1 MHFFTF
7 FVILCGYSL
16 AYSRNCVCRGK
27 DEFNDVLKGKKNFEK
42 TPRVPDI
49 PDIRVP
55 VVPIVPETPE
65 TPETPVTPETSETPE
80 TPETPG
86 VPRISIDSSTSKEL
100 VVKNSCSFD
109 ISVGMTGS
117 DNGPSEGEKCP
128 DSQKYNGNGRC
139 FWYLDTPDLLEPGE
153 DWSVKLNA
161 KGDHLISGT
170 VWGTKAELMKESCPS
185 GKCESWVGPAGA
197 ITKAEFTLS
206 RSKTDFMDVSIIEGS
221 NIPMNMYPN
230 DADVDPEDRYD
241 CGISGTGSWDFQP
254 GNDLEKYVTMVTNV
268 ENVEKV
274 ESCEVRDDCS
284 GDLVCGSSFNTRP
297 PIHGICGEF
306 QGVST
311 AHMNC
316 IAGASSAPFFCE
328 SESEPISCQ
337 GQYSG
342 SGYNSPVGSTVC
354 GCPDWESL
362 GIDAPPVAPCTTSD
376 KRWEEKSLPFLI
388 FLKKACPLCYSFAY
402 DDMSS
407 TVVCERSKSYTVE
420 FCPGDTEKIFFG

>member
-1 MHFFTF
+1 MHLFTF
-7 FVILCGYSL
+7 FVLLGGYPL
-16 AYSRNCVCRGK
+16 VYSRNCVCRGK
-27 DEFNDVLKGKKNFEK
+27 DEFNDVLKGKRNPD
-42 TPRVPDI
+42 TAGIPVTDITVPY
-49 PDIRVP
+49 
-55 VVPIVPETPE
+55 PEIQKTPE
-65 TPETPVTPETSETPE
+65 TEKPETEK
-80 TPETPG
+80 PETPG
-86 VPRISIDSSTSKEL
+86 VPRFSIDINPGKVSSKEL

-117 DNGPSEGEKCP
+117 DNGPSEGEECP
-128 DSQKYNGNGRC
+128 EYQKYNGNGRC
-139 FWYLDTPDLLEPGE
+139 FWYLNTPDLLKPKE
-153 DWSVKLNA
+153 DWSVKLNT

-170 VWGTKAELMKESCPS
+170 IWGTKADLMKESCPS
-185 GKCESWVGPAGA
+185 GKCESWIGPVGA

-206 RSKTDFMDVSIIEGS
+206 RSKTDFMDVSIIEGA

-230 DADVDPEDRYD
+230 DSDVDPEDRYD
-241 CGISGTGSWDFQP
+241 CGIPGTGSWDFQP

-268 ENVEKV
+268 ENA
-274 ESCEVRDDCS
+274 ESCEIKDDCP
-284 GDLVCGSSFNTRP
+284 GNLVCGSSFSTRP
-297 PIHGICGEF
+297 PIHGICGDF

-311 AHMNC
+311 AHFNC
-316 IAGASSAPFFCE
+316 IAGSSSAPFFCE

-337 GQYSG
+337 GIYSA
-342 SGYNSPVGSTVC
+342 SGYNSPIGSTVC

-407 TVVCERSKSYTVE
+407 TVVCERSKKYTIE
-420 FCPGDTEKIFFG
+420 FCPDDTEKIFFG